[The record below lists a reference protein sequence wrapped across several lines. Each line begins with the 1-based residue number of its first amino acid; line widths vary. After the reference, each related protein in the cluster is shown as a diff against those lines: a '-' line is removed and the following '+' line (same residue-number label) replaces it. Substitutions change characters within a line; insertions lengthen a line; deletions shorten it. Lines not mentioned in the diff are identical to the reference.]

1 MDGAMYARMVRLWTA
16 GTRIACFLAVV
27 MPFSA
32 LARTILVPT
41 QPVSPYLDTEVSTN
55 FALHAGRTDT
65 WGFDLRIQ
73 IAGTP
78 TNDLEVAFGVDANT
92 NGVLEVEEIETVYG
106 WRGGRYFVENVPE
119 WDRIE
124 TEAATNALCG
134 VLEVSLQNSSS
145 AVPRRFAATC
155 GGDAAFASLA
165 ATPHPSSDIAPQSSL
180 RSGDIPAWLFR
191 REWDM
196 VRVVRRGTGIPS
208 EWVRCDIEYQSFS
221 IRLR

>member
-1 MDGAMYARMVRLWTA
+1 MDGAMYAGMVRLWTA
-16 GTRIACFLAVV
+16 GTRIACFLAVA
-27 MPFSA
+27 MPFAA

-73 IAGTP
+73 MAGTP

-92 NGVLEVEEIETVYG
+92 NGVLEVEEIETMYG
-106 WRGGRYFVENVPE
+106 WRGGRYFIENVPAWE
-119 WDRIE
+119 RIE
-124 TEAATNALCG
+124 VEAATNALRG
-134 VLEVSLQNSSS
+134 VCDIHLENNSSV
-145 AVPRRFAATC
+145 VPRRFAATC
-155 GGDAAFASLA
+155 GGVAAFGGLA
-165 ATPHPSSDIAPQSSL
+165 TIPP
-180 RSGDIPAWLFR
+180 PAWLFK

-196 VRVVRRGTGIPS
+196 VRVVRRGAGIPS

>member
-1 MDGAMYARMVRLWTA
+1 MDGAMYAGMVRLWSA
-16 GTRIACFLAVV
+16 GTRIACFLAVA
-27 MPFSA
+27 MPFAA

-73 IAGTP
+73 IAGAP

-106 WRGGRYFVENVPE
+106 WRGGRYFVENVPAWE
-119 WDRIE
+119 WIE
-124 TEAATNALCG
+124 VEAITNVLCG
-134 VLEVSLQNSSS
+134 VCDIHLENNASV
-145 AVPRRFAATC
+145 VPKRFAATC
-155 GGDAAFASLA
+155 GGVAAFGGLA
-165 ATPHPSSDIAPQSSL
+165 TTPP
-180 RSGDIPAWLFR
+180 PAWLFK

-196 VRVVRRGTGIPS
+196 VRVVRRGAGIPS

>member
-1 MDGAMYARMVRLWTA
+1 MDGAMCAGMVRLWTA
-16 GTRIACFLAVV
+16 GTRIACFLAVA
-27 MPFSA
+27 MPFAA

-73 IAGTP
+73 MAGTP

-92 NGVLEVEEIETVYG
+92 NGVLEVEEIETMYG
-106 WRGGRYFVENVPE
+106 WRGGRYFIENVPAWE
-119 WDRIE
+119 RIE
-124 TEAATNALCG
+124 VEAATNALRG
-134 VLEVSLQNSSS
+134 VCDIHLENNSSV
-145 AVPRRFAATC
+145 VPRRFAATC
-155 GGDAAFASLA
+155 GGVAAFGGLA
-165 ATPHPSSDIAPQSSL
+165 TIPP
-180 RSGDIPAWLFR
+180 PAWLFK

-196 VRVVRRGTGIPS
+196 VRVVRRGAGIPS

>member
-1 MDGAMYARMVRLWTA
+1 MDGAMCAGMVRLWTA
-16 GTRIACFLAVV
+16 GTRIACFLTVV
-27 MPFSA
+27 MPFAA

-65 WGFDLRIQ
+65 WGVDLRIQ

-106 WRGGRYFVENVPE
+106 WRGGRYFVENVPG

-134 VLEVSLQNSSS
+134 VLEVSLQNNSS

-155 GGDAAFASLA
+155 GISPERSEPRQRSLEGCVAAFASLA
-165 ATPHPSSDIAPQSSL
+165 ATPP
-180 RSGDIPAWLFR
+180 PAWLFR

-196 VRVVRRGTGIPS
+196 ARIVRRGAGIPS

>member
-1 MDGAMYARMVRLWTA
+1 MDGAMYAGMVRLWSA
-16 GTRIACFLAVV
+16 GTRIACFLAVA
-27 MPFSA
+27 MPFAA

-106 WRGGRYFVENVPE
+106 WRGGRYFVENV
-119 WDRIE
+119 
-124 TEAATNALCG
+124 EAITNVLCG
-134 VLEVSLQNSSS
+134 VCDIHLENNASV
-145 AVPRRFAATC
+145 VPKRFAATC
-155 GGDAAFASLA
+155 GGVAAFGGLA
-165 ATPHPSSDIAPQSSL
+165 TTPP
-180 RSGDIPAWLFR
+180 PAWLFK

-196 VRVVRRGTGIPS
+196 VRVVRRGAGIPS

>member
-1 MDGAMYARMVRLWTA
+1 MDGAMCAGMVRLWTA
-16 GTRIACFLAVV
+16 GTRIACFLTVV

-106 WRGGRYFVENVPE
+106 WRGGRYFVENVSG

-124 TEAATNALCG
+124 TETATNALCS

-155 GGDAAFASLA
+155 GGEAAFASLA
-165 ATPHPSSDIAPQSSL
+165 ATPP
-180 RSGDIPAWLFR
+180 PAWLFR

-196 VRVVRRGTGIPS
+196 VRVVRRGAGIPS

>member
-1 MDGAMYARMVRLWTA
+1 MDGAMYARIVRLWTA
-16 GTRIACFLAVV
+16 GTRIACFLAVA
-27 MPFSA
+27 MPFAA

-78 TNDLEVAFGVDANT
+78 TNDLEVAFGVDVNT

-106 WRGGRYFVENVPE
+106 WRGGRYFVENVPAWE
-119 WDRIE
+119 RIE
-124 TEAATNALCG
+124 VEAITNVLCG
-134 VLEVSLQNSSS
+134 VCDIHLENNASV
-145 AVPRRFAATC
+145 VPKRFAATC
-155 GGDAAFASLA
+155 GISPERSEPRQRSLEGCV
-165 ATPHPSSDIAPQSSL
+165 ATFPELATTPP
-180 RSGDIPAWLFR
+180 PAWLFR

-196 VRVVRRGTGIPS
+196 VCVVRRGAGIPS

>member
-1 MDGAMYARMVRLWTA
+1 MDGAMCAGMVRLWTA
-16 GTRIACFLAVV
+16 GTRIACFLTVV
-27 MPFSA
+27 MPFAA

-106 WRGGRYFVENVPE
+106 WRGGRYFVENVSG

-124 TEAATNALCG
+124 TEAATNALCS

-145 AVPRRFAATC
+145 AVPRRFAQRAAERRRSLPWRPHRLLLGSSGASGTWCASC
-155 GGDAAFASLA
+155 GAARGSRRSGFA
-165 ATPHPSSDIAPQSSL
+165 ATSSTS
-180 RSGDIPAWLFR
+180 RSP
-191 REWDM
+191 
-196 VRVVRRGTGIPS
+196 
-208 EWVRCDIEYQSFS
+208 
-221 IRLR
+221 

>member
-1 MDGAMYARMVRLWTA
+1 MDGAMCAGMVRLWTA
-16 GTRIACFLAVV
+16 GTRIACFLTVV
-27 MPFSA
+27 MPFAA

-106 WRGGRYFVENVPE
+106 WRGGRYFVENVPAWE
-119 WDRIE
+119 RIE
-124 TEAATNALCG
+124 VEAITNVLCG
-134 VLEVSLQNSSS
+134 VCDIHLENNASV
-145 AVPRRFAATC
+145 VPKRFAATC
-155 GGDAAFASLA
+155 GGVAAFGGLA
-165 ATPHPSSDIAPQSSL
+165 TTPP
-180 RSGDIPAWLFR
+180 PAWLFK

-196 VRVVRRGTGIPS
+196 VRVVRRGAGIPS

>member
-1 MDGAMYARMVRLWTA
+1 MDGAMYAGMVRLWSA
-16 GTRIACFLAVV
+16 GTRIACFLAVA
-27 MPFSA
+27 MPFAA

-65 WGFDLRIQ
+65 WVFDLRIQ

-106 WRGGRYFVENVPE
+106 WRGGRYFVENVPAWE
-119 WDRIE
+119 RIE
-124 TEAATNALCG
+124 VEAITNVLCG
-134 VLEVSLQNSSS
+134 VCDIHLENNASV
-145 AVPRRFAATC
+145 VPKRFAATC
-155 GGDAAFASLA
+155 GGVAAFGGLA
-165 ATPHPSSDIAPQSSL
+165 TIPP
-180 RSGDIPAWLFR
+180 PAWLFK

-196 VRVVRRGTGIPS
+196 VRVVRRGMGVPS
-208 EWVRCDIEYQSFS
+208 EWVRCDIEYQLLAIS
-221 IRLR
+221 LR

>member
-1 MDGAMYARMVRLWTA
+1 MDGAMYAGMVRLWSA
-16 GTRIACFLAVV
+16 GTRIACFLAVA
-27 MPFSA
+27 MPFAA

-78 TNDLEVAFGVDANT
+78 TNDLEVACGVEANT
-92 NGVLEVEEIETVYG
+92 NGVLEIEEIETVYG
-106 WRGGRYFVENVPE
+106 WRGGRYFVENVPAWE
-119 WDRIE
+119 RIE
-124 TEAATNALCG
+124 VEAITNVLCG
-134 VLEVSLQNSSS
+134 VCDIHLENNASV
-145 AVPRRFAATC
+145 VPKRFAATC
-155 GGDAAFASLA
+155 GISPERSEPRQRSLEGCVAAFGGLA
-165 ATPHPSSDIAPQSSL
+165 TTPP
-180 RSGDIPAWLFR
+180 PAWLFK

-196 VRVVRRGTGIPS
+196 VRVVRRGAGIPS

>member
-1 MDGAMYARMVRLWTA
+1 MDGAMCAGMVRLWTA
-16 GTRIACFLAVV
+16 GTRIACFLAVA
-27 MPFSA
+27 MPFAA

-106 WRGGRYFVENVPE
+106 WRGGRYFVENVPAWE
-119 WDRIE
+119 RIE
-124 TEAATNALCG
+124 VEAITNVLCG
-134 VLEVSLQNSSS
+134 VCDIHLENNASV
-145 AVPRRFAATC
+145 VPKRFAATC
-155 GGDAAFASLA
+155 GGVAAFGGLA
-165 ATPHPSSDIAPQSSL
+165 TTPP
-180 RSGDIPAWLFR
+180 PAWLFK

-196 VRVVRRGTGIPS
+196 VRVVRRGAGIPS

>member
-1 MDGAMYARMVRLWTA
+1 MMRLVGCMLFAALLTATAMGITVPPM
-16 GTRIACFLAVV
+16 
-27 MPFSA
+27 SA
-32 LARTILVPT
+32 SEFA
-41 QPVSPYLDTEVSTN
+41 DTEVSTN

-106 WRGGRYFVENVPE
+106 WRGGRYFVENVPG

-134 VLEVSLQNSSS
+134 VLEVSLQNNSS

-155 GGDAAFASLA
+155 GGVAAFASLA
-165 ATPHPSSDIAPQSSL
+165 ATPP
-180 RSGDIPAWLFR
+180 PAWLFR

-196 VRVVRRGTGIPS
+196 ARIVRRGAGIPS